1 MVISQASVIHEYA
14 TKTPSVSG
22 VPGHFTENEQ
32 NKMAKLW
39 TMLLAHF
46 EQVKDKP
53 VKVAGEY
60 LHTITRDWSELD
72 ATDNFENEDPAALTL
87 RAWQFTKGE
96 SSIKRFGLG
105 SKRAKLSREEL
116 VLDRHVNETTQQ
128 YVDRINSRKVALMPD
143 NFFPSF
149 AHPSTDTRNFRD
161 IFWATV
167 SIKQH
172 PDYWV
177 HRYMRSAG
185 WDVDRAFGMIKGII
199 EWRAT
204 EAIDKIICEGEI
216 HSGHDEL
223 RLCLSQLV
231 GRDRLGYP
239 LMFVRVRHIMP
250 RANEGFVFKRYLLS
264 QFESLQLVT
273 RRFGRITMLYDFT
286 GFTMDNTPFTMVQF
300 MVFLGRK
307 VYAESSSVLILLVDS
322 WLFTNFWNLIRPFL
336 DANLSARI
344 IFVKDVSEVR
354 QFIDEDQLPKELG
367 GKNTFAAPF
376 KLPEEG
382 ENAEM
387 FDLDGRKAAETEW
400 RGRIADF
407 ESITKKWCDCLASAS
422 RSTEEL
428 NKIAAQRDEI
438 GREVERAELALNKFT
453 RSRNN
458 FERLGLVDTEGCLL
472 LPSDQQ

>member
-14 TKTPSVSG
+14 TKKLSVSG
-22 VPGHFTENEQ
+22 VPGHFTESEQ
-32 NKMAKLW
+32 QKIAKLW
-39 TMLLAHF
+39 TMLLAYF
-46 EQVKDKP
+46 EEVKDKP
-53 VKVAGEY
+53 VKVNGEY
-60 LHTITRDWSELD
+60 IHTLARDWSELD
-72 ATDNFENEDPAALTL
+72 ARDDFENEDPAALTQ

-105 SKRAKLSREEL
+105 SKKAKLTREEL
-116 VLDRHVNETTQQ
+116 ALDRYVNETTQQ
-128 YVDRINSRKVALMPD
+128 YINRINGRNVALMPD

-149 AHPSTDTRNFRD
+149 EHPSTDTRDFRD
-161 IFWATV
+161 TFWSTV

-185 WDVDRAFGMIKGII
+185 WDVDRAFSLIKGII
-199 EWRAT
+199 EWRAA
-204 EAIDKIICEGEI
+204 EAMDKIISEGEI
-216 HSGHDEL
+216 HSGHDEV

-264 QFESLQLVT
+264 QFEALQTVT

-354 QFIDEDQLPKELG
+354 QFIDDDQLPKELG
-367 GKNTFAAPF
+367 GKNTFGAQF

-382 ENAEM
+382 ENAKM
-387 FDLDGRKAAETEW
+387 FDLDGRKEAEAEW
-400 RGRIADF
+400 RRRIADF
-407 ESITKKWCDCLASAS
+407 ESVTKKWCGCLASAP
-422 RSTEEL
+422 RSAEEL
-428 NKIAAQRDEI
+428 NNLAALRDEA

-458 FERLGLVDTEGCLL
+458 FERLGFVDAEGCLK
-472 LPSDQQ
+472 LPGDQH

>member
-1 MVISQASVIHEYA
+1 MAISQASVIHEYA
-14 TKTPSVSG
+14 TKKSSVDG
-22 VPGHFTENEQ
+22 VPGHFTDTEQ
-32 NKMAKLW
+32 RKMAKLW
-39 TMLLAHF
+39 TMLLAYF

-53 VKVAGEY
+53 VKVTGEY
-60 LHTITRDWSELD
+60 LQTITRDWSELD
-72 ATDNFENEDPAALTL
+72 ASDNFGDEDPTTLTQ

-96 SSIKRFGLG
+96 SGIKRFGLCG
-105 SKRAKLSREEL
+105 KKAKLSREEL
-116 VLDRHVNETTQQ
+116 ALDRHVNETTQQ
-128 YVDRINSRKVALMPD
+128 YVNRITGRNVVLMPD
-143 NFFPSF
+143 TFFPSF
-149 AHPSTDTRNFRD
+149 AHPSTDSRD
-161 IFWATV
+161 IRDVFWSTA

-185 WDVDRAFGMIKGII
+185 WDVDRAFAMIKGII
-199 EWRAT
+199 EWRAA
-204 EAIDKIICEGEI
+204 EAIDKIIYEGEI

-239 LMFVRVRHIMP
+239 LMFVRVRRIMP

-264 QFESLQLVT
+264 QFESLQVVT

-286 GFTMDNTPFTMVQF
+286 GFSMDNTPFVMVQF
-300 MVFLGRK
+300 MILLGRK

-344 IFVKDVSEVR
+344 IFAKDVDEVR
-354 QFIDEDQLPKELG
+354 QFIDDDYLPKELG
-367 GKNTFAAPF
+367 GLNTYGAPF

-382 ENAEM
+382 ENAKM
-387 FDLDGRKAAETEW
+387 FDLDGRKEAELEW
-400 RGRIADF
+400 RSRIADF
-407 ESITKKWCDCLASAS
+407 EDITKKWCSCLDSSS
-422 RSTEEL
+422 RPTEEL
-428 NKIAAQRDEI
+428 NMLSTQRDEA
-438 GREVERAELALNKFT
+438 GRLVERAELALNKFT

-458 FERLGLVDTEGCLL
+458 FERLGLVDADGCLL
-472 LPSDQQ
+472 LPSD